1 MPFRTTLM
9 PSFLFVGTAVTR
21 FVLFLMS
28 FLVGVAC
35 VLLVGLLLIEPRLK
49 RL

>member
-9 PSFLFVGTAVTR
+9 LSFPFAGTAVTR
-21 FVLFLMS
+21 FVLFLMI
-28 FLVGVAC
+28 FLVGVVCA
-35 VLLVGLLLIEPRLK
+35 LLVGRLLIEPRLK